1 MKDTEIGYLIYR
13 MSVIICFIT
22 IMAMSTV
29 IEPIV
34 SYLRLAEEADAEEP
48 THFGHD
54 TPKSAEAAPKQL
66 VSHDE
71 TNTPEEGVWHTFL
84 ALLDSV
90 FLRNPRDVSV
100 PQSNKE

>member
-1 MKDTEIGYLIYR
+1 
-13 MSVIICFIT
+13 
-22 IMAMSTV
+22 MAMSTV

-54 TPKSAEAAPKQL
+54 APKLAEANPKQL
-66 VSHDE
+66 IPHAESE
-71 TNTPEEGVWHTFL
+71 SPEEGVWHTFL

-90 FLRNPRDVSV
+90 FLRNPRDMSV